1 MNPEVLLSK
10 CISLLYRESQLENAT
25 ETSGDL
31 VRTAVEKLRI
41 NDTVIGIPTKRDA
54 TLALRAIVV
63 EMSRNPPGHD
73 YDATELLQQIR
84 LITNGDANLYQAI
97 AQGIE
102 SDMDQPILKR
112 NITNLRKTVAN
123 YFREQRIS
131 EIVSRAHRDLSFNRH
146 NITDLSQYIRNV
158 ITELEVTSTKATAKD
173 PAIIFS
179 LDIGDDG
186 AMREV
191 FDDVAA
197 SNTEGLA
204 FTTGSCE
211 LNEALQ
217 GGPRP
222 GDTMII
228 GALQHNYKTGFSL
241 SLFADIAVN
250 NRPKC
255 TDPTKKPLM
264 VRFTCEDPVRNNA
277 QFLYQK
283 LKYDETREKIDIK
296 KVSVEEM
303 VSYLKQRLQVNGY
316 HILLEEVNPLLSSY
330 QTIINRCIE
339 LESKGYHIEVLAI
352 DYLSKIPT
360 TGCVQG
366 SLGDDV
372 MDQLSRMR
380 AYAAANRILLVSPHQ
395 LSTDAKRKLE
405 TVPAE
410 QFLHVIKGG
419 GFFEKTKGLD
429 RIYDIGILIH
439 KVETQTNGDWLHCV
453 VDKHRFPSVV
463 DSKLKSWYMQFPGN
477 KMPIPNNLSDENY
490 QVHRKI
496 PRGAQ
501 ATQGSPADA
510 GFFNFPS

>member
-31 VRTAVEKLRI
+31 VRTAIEKLKI

-54 TLALRAIVV
+54 TLALKALVL
-63 EMSRNPPGHD
+63 EMSRNPPGHE

-123 YFREQRIS
+123 YFREQRIT
-131 EIVSRAHRDLSFNRH
+131 EIVSRAHRDLNFNRH
-146 NITDLSQYIRNV
+146 SITDLSQYIRNV

-191 FDDVAA
+191 FDSVSA

-204 FTTGSCE
+204 FTTGSRE

-222 GDTMII
+222 GDTVII

-250 NRPKC
+250 NKPKC

-283 LKYDETREKIDIK
+283 LKYDETREKVDIK
-296 KVSVEEM
+296 KVSVDEM

-316 HILLEEVNPLLSSY
+316 HILLEEINPLVSSY

-380 AYAAANRILLVSPHQ
+380 AYAAANQILLVSPHQ

-463 DSKLKSWYMQFPGN
+463 DSKLKSWYMQFPSN
-477 KMPIPNNLSDENY
+477 KMPIPSNIHDENY

-496 PRGAQ
+496 PRGQAQ
-501 ATQGSPADA
+501 QTGGDA